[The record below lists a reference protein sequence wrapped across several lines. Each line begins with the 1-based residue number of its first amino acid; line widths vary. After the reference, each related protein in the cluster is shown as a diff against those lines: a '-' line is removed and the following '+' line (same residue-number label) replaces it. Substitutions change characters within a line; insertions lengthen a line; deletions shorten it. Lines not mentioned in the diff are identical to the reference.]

1 MVYMEGKRSDFLTVA
16 GMVVLFLMVIGM
28 NVHLIFG
35 MTSNQSEEIG
45 QMQLERIRSDLQDTL
60 LRAEGTTQRLAGEAE
75 TMLAAGAS
83 PEEISGFFERQK
95 AEQFAVSGGVCIN
108 TYITSKDWTFIP
120 GFAIPPDFYARERI
134 WYKGAADHPGSVY
147 ITEPYV
153 DMASGDLCFTMST
166 MLSDGETVV
175 ALDFN
180 FSNIQKTILQMTAEG
195 DRTALIVT
203 RGGKIIGYTDMSL
216 AGENIARKLPEYEG
230 ILEHIVRSSDHGTF
244 EADLDGRS
252 RMIFSS
258 ETSNGWHM
266 ILSVDSFSLYKE
278 SYRQTLFT
286 VIVSLLMLVAII
298 AFYLRGMRNRLQTE
312 QALRMKEDFLSRLSG
327 ELRGPLSKIL
337 KLSSVG
343 VLDETSPSESA
354 AKVRESALQL
364 SDMLDNLFS
373 YSNIVSASREAE
385 KGEVRHPL
393 DLPKAGL
400 RARFQVILVMV
411 LAMTIAI
418 GVCAET
424 TKRWGDAEMQQEAA
438 SYDYQLSNWLMEQ
451 KSILGV
457 FRNFI
462 AERPELMED
471 YDAAVALLD
480 NIAGH
485 YPEISVCY
493 MTNPYKE
500 HRVIMNTGW
509 EPEAD
514 WKLEKRPWYIGAEEA
529 EGGIHVSAPYYDER
543 TGLYCVTLSQVVYGK
558 NGEFLG
564 IFGIDFY
571 LDKLIRVLGESY
583 GKSGYA
589 FLVDPK
595 GIIINHPN
603 TPYQLSMDRM
613 TDIFGTEYQ
622 EAYTSG
628 RVTSVKDYRGQRMA
642 CLARKDKSSSFTV
655 LVAKPW
661 WAIYGNIFLLGG
673 VLVLLLLLCILAV
686 STFINRLL
694 HWQQDANRRLQE
706 AADAAMAAGRAK
718 SQFLA
723 QMSHEIRTPI
733 NAVLGM
739 NEMIL
744 RESSDEEI
752 LDYAENIQS
761 AGNTLLT
768 LINSI
773 LDFSKI
779 EDGKMEI
786 LPVRYDTELLIDDIL
801 HMIDEKA
808 KKKGL
813 ELRFDIDGTLPKSL
827 FGDDVRIRQIITNL
841 LTNAVKYTKEGSV
854 TLAMKGRGVDDDT
867 LELDVS
873 IADTGIG
880 IRKED
885 MDKLFQSFQR
895 LDEEKNRNIEGT
907 GLGISIVQKLL
918 AMMGSR
924 LSVESVYGQG
934 STFSFCLRQK
944 VVDNTPIGTFEKS
957 RRRVHTKGAVRYLR
971 AEGARILV
979 VDDNNI
985 NLKVMRGLLK
995 RSGIVPDLAENGGQ
1009 CLSMV
1014 KENAAYHIIFLD
1026 HMMPGMDGVET
1037 LKRLRESGSIRQ
1049 GEGGTAVV
1057 ALTANAIS
1065 GAKESYIQAGFD
1077 DYLSKPVRGDE
1088 LEPMIAKYLPEELVS
1103 YVTEDAQEKGQE
1115 NEGEQ
1120 EKEKEKEP
1128 QALPEK
1134 SAGEQESFLG
1144 ALEWEEEEEV
1154 DAEDVF
1160 SKEERIRFE
1169 ETCPGIDLDLALSYL
1184 MNSKSMMLQIMEE
1197 FQSDSRA
1204 EKIREAYEA
1213 ENMESYR
1220 ILVHALKSTS
1230 LTIGAKSL
1238 SQKARAQENAA
1249 KAEDLATVR
1258 EKHDELMKEYGE
1270 IREGIRAYLEG

>member
-1 MVYMEGKRSDFLTVA
+1 
-16 GMVVLFLMVIGM
+16 
-28 NVHLIFG
+28 
-35 MTSNQSEEIG
+35 
-45 QMQLERIRSDLQDTL
+45 
-60 LRAEGTTQRLAGEAE
+60 
-75 TMLAAGAS
+75 
-83 PEEISGFFERQK
+83 
-95 AEQFAVSGGVCIN
+95 
-108 TYITSKDWTFIP
+108 
-120 GFAIPPDFYARERI
+120 
-134 WYKGAADHPGSVY
+134 
-147 ITEPYV
+147 
-153 DMASGDLCFTMST
+153 
-166 MLSDGETVV
+166 
-175 ALDFN
+175 
-180 FSNIQKTILQMTAEG
+180 
-195 DRTALIVT
+195 
-203 RGGKIIGYTDMSL
+203 
-216 AGENIARKLPEYEG
+216 
-230 ILEHIVRSSDHGTF
+230 
-244 EADLDGRS
+244 
-252 RMIFSS
+252 
-258 ETSNGWHM
+258 
-266 ILSVDSFSLYKE
+266 
-278 SYRQTLFT
+278 
-286 VIVSLLMLVAII
+286 
-298 AFYLRGMRNRLQTE
+298 
-312 QALRMKEDFLSRLSG
+312 
-327 ELRGPLSKIL
+327 
-337 KLSSVG
+337 
-343 VLDETSPSESA
+343 SESA

-373 YSNIVSASREAE
+373 YSDIVSASQEAV
-385 KGEVRHPL
+385 KGEVRQPL

-400 RARFQVILVMV
+400 RARFQVVLVLV
-411 LAMTIAI
+411 LAMSIAI
-418 GVCAET
+418 AVCAET
-424 TKRWGDAEMQQEAA
+424 TKRWGDAEMQQEVA
-438 SYDYQLSNWLMEQ
+438 SYDYQLSNWLTEQ

-471 YDAAVALLD
+471 YASAVALLD
-480 NIAGH
+480 SIAGH

-509 EPEAD
+509 EPDAD

-595 GIIINHPN
+595 GIIVNHPH
-603 TPYQLSMDRM
+603 TPYQLAMDRM

-622 EAYTSG
+622 EAYTSVQ
-628 RVTSVKDYRGQRMA
+628 VTSIKDYRGQRMA
-642 CLARKDKSSSFTV
+642 CLAKKDKSSSFTV

-661 WAIYGNIFLLGG
+661 WDIYGNIVVLGG

-686 STFINRLL
+686 SAFINRLL
-694 HWQQDANRRLQE
+694 RWQQDANRRLQE

-752 LDYAENIQS
+752 LDYAENIRS

-786 LPVRYDTELLIDDIL
+786 LPARYDTELLIDDLL

-813 ELRFDIDGTLPKSL
+813 ELRFDIDGSLPRSL

-841 LTNAVKYTKEGSV
+841 LTNAVKYTQEGSV

-867 LELDVS
+867 LELEVS

-918 AMMGSR
+918 AMMGSH
-924 LSVESVYGQG
+924 LSVESVYGRG

-944 VVDNTPIGTFEKS
+944 VVDNTPIGSFVES
-957 RRRVHTKGAVRYLR
+957 RRRVHDKGKVQYLR
-971 AEGARILV
+971 VKGARILV

-995 RSGIVPDLAENGGQ
+995 RSGIVPDLAESGVQ
-1009 CLSMV
+1009 CLAMV
-1014 KENAAYHIIFLD
+1014 KEHAYHIVFLD
-1026 HMMPGMDGVET
+1026 HMMPGMDGIET
-1037 LKRLRESGSIRQ
+1037 LKHLQESGSIRR

-1065 GAKESYIQAGFD
+1065 GARESYIQAGFD
-1077 DYLSKPVRGDE
+1077 DYLSKPVQGDE
-1088 LEPMIAKYLPEELVS
+1088 LEAMVAKYLPEELVS
-1103 YVTEDAQEKGQE
+1103 YGTED
-1115 NEGEQ
+1115 EQ
-1120 EKEKEKEP
+1120 EQEKEKEP
-1128 QALPEK
+1128 QAAPEK
-1134 SAGEQESFLG
+1134 SAGEQDSFLG
-1144 ALEWEEEEEV
+1144 ALEWEEEEEG
-1154 DAEDVF
+1154 DPDDVF
-1160 SKEERIRFE
+1160 SQEERSRFE
-1169 ETCPGIDLDLALSYL
+1169 ATCPGIDLDMALSYL
-1184 MNSKSMMLQIMEE
+1184 MNSKSMLLQIMGD
-1197 FQSDSRA
+1197 FQEDGRA

-1230 LTIGAKSL
+1230 LTVGAKSL
-1238 SQKARAQENAA
+1238 SQKARAQESAA

-1258 EKHDELMKEYGE
+1258 EKHEELMEEYAE
-1270 IREGIRAYLEG
+1270 IRKGIRAYLEGQK